1 MTYKNREITENEYLY
16 GVPASNYKHAQ
27 VALCNRKISDARM
40 LLADL
45 RNVNRP
51 DEELIAR
58 YQKIEKAIDFNR
70 GLITQAEET
79 K

>member
-1 MTYKNREITENEYLY
+1 MKYRNREITENEYLY
-16 GVPASNYKHAQ
+16 GVPASNYKSAQ
-27 VALCNRKISDARM
+27 VLLCNRKIEDAKI

-45 RNVNRP
+45 RNVNEA
-51 DEELIAR
+51 DEELITR

-70 GLITQAEET
+70 SLIEQAEEI

>member
-1 MTYKNREITENEYLY
+1 MKYRNREITENEYLY

-27 VALCNRKISDARM
+27 ILLCNRKIKDAKM

-45 RNVNRP
+45 RNINEP
-51 DEELIAR
+51 DEELIRR

-70 GLITQAEET
+70 GLIIQAEEI